1 MKKDIKSMSL
11 TELEAEIKQLGQPKF
26 RAGQIFDWLQKR
38 MVSSFDEMTNLSKDF
53 RAELEENYYIADCV
67 IEEKFSSQLDETVK
81 YLFRLNDGECIE
93 SVLMKYNHGWS
104 ICISSQVG
112 CRMGCKFCASTIGG
126 LKRNL
131 TPSEMLSQIMSAQ
144 KDMNIRISNIVMMGI
159 GEPFDNYDNVVRFLE
174 LVGCDKGLNI
184 GMRHISLSTC
194 GRVDGIRKF
203 MELDNQLTLS
213 ISLHAPNDKI
223 RNTMMPI
230 NSKWNVNELISA
242 CRDYFKRTGRR
253 ISFEYA
259 MIKGVNDSKECA
271 DELIKLLSGM
281 ICHVNL
287 IPVNEVKENDYERS
301 ERVHEFCD
309 YLNRN
314 GMNATVRRTLGAD
327 ISASCGQLRQKHAK
341 NETKL

>member
-131 TPSEMLSQIMSAQ
+131 APSEMLSQIMSAQ